1 MTPKDIQ
8 ISFIGM
14 EPTDSLKEYCMEKM
28 SKHEYLWKDATT
40 IEIFLKENIPAK
52 GVEHDFK
59 VNINVNI
66 PKKQIRVEEVGKDM
80 YANIDKAT
88 DTIARR
94 LKKTEEKKNFWE
106 GKRPWKILGI
116 GSKEEE
122 DIEDDE
128 HYTYIPKVESRKE
141 LGRLERYEELEAIER
156 MEMSQFNQLM
166 FRDRETGRLCMVYRR
181 DKGGYGLVIVNED

>member
-14 EPTDSLKEYCMEKM
+14 EPTESLKGYCMEKIGKY
-28 SKHEYLWKDATT
+28 KHLWKDATS

-52 GVEHDFK
+52 GVEHDFRID
-59 VNINVNI
+59 INVNI
-66 PKKQIRVEEVGKDM
+66 PKNQVRIEEVGKDM

-88 DTIARR
+88 DTLARR
-94 LKKTEEKKNFWE
+94 LKKTEEKKHFWE

-116 GSKEEE
+116 GGKQEEKVE
-122 DIEDDE
+122 DEQ
-128 HYTYIPKVESRKE
+128 HYTYIPKIKSRKE
-141 LGRLERYEELEAIER
+141 FKKLERYEELEAIER

-166 FRDRETGRLCMVYRR
+166 FRDRETGRLSMVYRR
-181 DKGGYGLVIVNED
+181 KKGGYGLVIVKEE

>member
-1 MTPKDIQ
+1 MTSKEIQ

-28 SKHEYLWKDATT
+28 SKYKHLWKDATS

-59 VNINVNI
+59 VNMNVNL
-66 PKKQIRVEEVGKDM
+66 PKNQVRIEQVGEDM

-88 DTIARR
+88 DILARK
-94 LKKTEEKKNFWE
+94 LKKSEEKKNFWE

-116 GSKEEE
+116 GGKEEE
-122 DIEDDE
+122 KIEDE
-128 HYTYIPKVESRKE
+128 QHYTYIPKVESRKE
-141 LGRLERYEELEAIER
+141 LDRLERYEELEAIER

-166 FRDRETGRLCMVYRR
+166 FRDRQTGQLCMVYRR
-181 DKGGYGLVIVNED
+181 EKGGYGLVVVNED

>member
-14 EPTDSLKEYCMEKM
+14 DPTDPLKEYCMDKM
-28 SKHEYLWKDATT
+28 SKYEHLWKDATS
-40 IEIFLKENIPAK
+40 IEIFLKENVPSK

-59 VNINVNI
+59 VDMNVNL
-66 PKKQIRVEEVGKDM
+66 PKNQVRIEQVGKDM

-88 DTIARR
+88 DVLARK
-94 LKKTEEKKNFWE
+94 LKKTDEKRHFWE

-116 GSKEEE
+116 GGKQEEK
-122 DIEDDE
+122 IEDE
-128 HYTYIPKVESRKE
+128 QHYTYIPKIESRKE
-141 LGRLERYEELEAIER
+141 LDRLERYEELEAIER

-166 FRDRETGRLCMVYRR
+166 FRDRETGRLCLVYRR
-181 DKGGYGLVIVNED
+181 EKGGYGLVVINED

>member
-14 EPTDSLKEYCMEKM
+14 EPTDPLKEYCMEKIGKY
-28 SKHEYLWKDATT
+28 KHLWKDATT
-40 IEIFLKENIPAK
+40 IEVFLKENLPAR

-59 VNINVNI
+59 VNINVNL
-66 PKKQIRVEEVGKDM
+66 PKNQIRIEQVGEDM

-88 DTIARR
+88 DVLARK
-94 LKKTEEKKNFWE
+94 LKKTDEKKNFWE
-106 GKRPWKILGI
+106 GKKPWNILGI
-116 GSKEEE
+116 GGKQEE
-122 DIEDDE
+122 DIEDDQ

-141 LGRLERYEELEAIER
+141 LDRLERYEELEAIER
-156 MEMSQFNQLM
+156 MEMSQYNQLM

-181 DKGGYGLVIVNED
+181 DKGGYGLVVVNED